1 MKILLLHSDFI
12 EFEPTKKA
20 LKSAE
25 DWKEGKKRVDDCL
38 VVFISVEKRDE
49 ARPEKIAADLVTEI
63 EKVAVQLKAKTIV
76 LYPYVHLTN
85 IPSAPSVAQ
94 KVLTLSEDLLKKKKY
109 NAHHAPF
116 GWYKAF
122 NIKVKGH
129 PLSEL
134 SREFAEVPGS
144 AKQEDEISGALAEE
158 KKVKSEWHIMTPD
171 GKLHAADKFNF
182 KGHENLKKFY
192 MYEHTKAKA
201 SKMEPPHI
209 KLMRQMEL
217 VDFESGSDPGNLRF
231 YPKGRL
237 IKSLLERW
245 ISDKTARYG
254 AMEVETPIMYDYEH
268 PALKDYLERFPARQY
283 VVESLKR
290 SFFLRFS
297 ACFGQF
303 LMNSCMNI
311 SYRDLPMKMFELT
324 RYSFRLEKSGE
335 LAGLRRLRAFTMPD
349 LHTLCK
355 DMKSAKEEFANQFR
369 YGMDCLKDIGFEPSE
384 YEAAVRFTKD
394 FWKDKTNK
402 DWVASLARIFR
413 RPIMIEIW
421 DRRFAYFDPKFEFNF
436 VDCLD
441 KAAALT
447 TVQIDHENG
456 KRYNIQYTDKDNKRK
471 HPIILHCSPPG
482 AIERIMYA
490 LLEKAHKEMGKG
502 KHPVFPLWLSPTQVR
517 MCPVSDTYNTFVEAL
532 ADKLEKYGIRV
543 DVDDRIESIG
553 RKIRDAEREWT
564 PLIVVAGEKEK
575 RSGKLAVRFR
585 ETGKVKEMKLEER
598 ADYIMKRVKGFP
610 FQTLPLPRELSRRP
624 TFVG

>member
-20 LKSAE
+20 IKSAE
-25 DWKEGKKRVDDCL
+25 EWKEGKKRVEDCL
-38 VVFISVEKRDE
+38 VVFLSVEKRDE
-49 ARPEKIAADLVTEI
+49 ARPARMAEDLVREI
-63 EKVAVQLKAKTIV
+63 EKVAAQVKAAKIV
-76 LYPYVHLTN
+76 LYPYVHLTST
-85 IPSAPSVAQ
+85 PSKPDVAQ
-94 KVLTLSEDLLKKKKY
+94 KVMSEAEKLLNRKKY
-109 NAHHAPF
+109 KAYHAPF
-116 GWYKAF
+116 GWYKMF

-158 KKVKSEWHIMTPD
+158 EKVKSTWHIMTPD
-171 GKLHAADKFNF
+171 GKLHPADRFDY
-182 KGHENLKKFY
+182 KGNENLKKFY
-192 MYEHTKAKA
+192 QYEHSKARS
-201 SKMEPPHI
+201 SKIDPPHI

-217 VDFESGSDPGNLRF
+217 VDFECGSDPGNLRF

-237 IKSLLERW
+237 MKGLLERW

-290 SFFLRFS
+290 RFFLRFS

-311 SYRDLPMKMFELT
+311 SYKDLPMKMFELT

-349 LHTLCK
+349 LHTLCR
-355 DMKSAKEEFANQFR
+355 DMKSAKDEFSSQFK
-369 YGMDCLKDIGFEPSE
+369 YGMDCLKDLGFEPAE
-384 YEAAVRFTKD
+384 YEAAVRFTQD
-394 FWKDKTNK
+394 FWKEKANK
-402 DWVASLARIFR
+402 DWVASLAKLFR
-413 RPIMIEIW
+413 RPILIEMW

-456 KRYNIQYTDKDNKRK
+456 KRYNILYTDKDNKRK
-471 HPIILHCSPPG
+471 HPLILHCSPPG

-490 LLEKAHKEMGKG
+490 LLEKAHKDICAK
-502 KHPVFPLWLSPTQVR
+502 KNPLFPMWLSPTQVR
-517 MCPVSDTYNTFVEAL
+517 VCPVSDAYNKFAMEVAG
-532 ADKLEKYGIRV
+532 KLEGIRA
-543 DVDDRIESIG
+543 DVDDRVESIG
-553 RKIRDAEREWT
+553 RKIRDAEMEWV
-564 PLIVVAGEKEK
+564 PLIVVVGEKEK
-575 RSGKLAVRFR
+575 KSGKLAVRFR
-585 ETGKVKEMKLEER
+585 DTGKVKEMKPEEM
-598 ADYIMKRVKGFP
+598 ADYVKNRTKGFP
-610 FQTLPLPRELSRRP
+610 FQPLPLPMQLSRRP